1 MRLVFPNGEHAS
13 IELREGASTL
23 GSGPK
28 CDVVLVSPGI
38 ALTHCEISVSGST
51 GRIFLTNPSNPVT
64 VSGTKVVGQADFK
77 GGDSLSFGEIK
88 ARVVAIDR
96 APSGP
101 QVQVQVKRDSDDD
114 GRTKVRQALP
124 KYMLRGV
131 SGVTF
136 GKVFPLHGTS
146 VIGRQDGTDIQIISD
161 EISRRHAELR
171 PTPDGV
177 VVEDLGSANG
187 TYINDRRITR
197 ETLRPGDE
205 LRFDTIRFQLVAPGR
220 EAAAPVA
227 SAPQPPAMF
236 TTPSAA
242 PQVKSGGIPGLV
254 WVAIAVAVLALG
266 ALGLKLSG
274 VF

>member
-13 IELREGASTL
+13 VDLREGTSTL

-28 CDVVLVSPGI
+28 CDVVLVAPSI
-38 ALTHCEISVSGST
+38 AGVHCEIMVSGSS
-51 GRIFLTNPSNPVT
+51 GRVVLSNPANVVA
-64 VSGTKVVGQADFK
+64 VSGTRVNGQAEFK
-77 GGDSLSFGEIK
+77 GGDSLSFGDIK
-88 ARVVAIDR
+88 ARAVAVDR

-101 QVQVQVKRDSDDD
+101 QVQVQVRREGDDD

-136 GKVFPLHGTS
+136 GKVFPLHGTT
-146 VIGRQDGTDIQIISD
+146 VIGRQDGVDIQIVSD

-197 ETLRPGDE
+197 ETLKAGDE

-220 EAAAPVA
+220 EPAAAPSANPAA
-227 SAPQPPAMF
+227 SQF
-236 TTPSAA
+236 STPSAA
-242 PQVKSGGIPGLV
+242 AEVRSGGIPGLA
-254 WVAIAVAVLALG
+254 WVAIGVAVLALA
-266 ALGLKLSG
+266 ALGLKLGG

>member
-13 IELREGASTL
+13 IDLREGASTL

-28 CDVVLVSPGI
+28 CDVVLVAPGI

-51 GRIFLTNPSNPVT
+51 GRIFLTNPSNVVT
-64 VSGTKVVGQADFK
+64 VSGAKVVGQADFK
-77 GGDSLSFGEIK
+77 GGDSLSFADVK
-88 ARVVAIDR
+88 ARVVAVDR

-101 QVQVQVKRDSDDD
+101 QVQVQVKRDADDD

-136 GKVFPLHGTS
+136 GKVFPLHGTT
-146 VIGRQDGTDIQIISD
+146 VIGRQDGVDLQIISD

-197 ETLRPGDE
+197 ETLRAGDE

-220 EAAAPVA
+220 EAAPAPA
-227 SAPQPPAMF
+227 APNPAPSMF
-236 TTPSAA
+236 TTPSAT
-242 PQVKSGGIPGLV
+242 PTVKSGGIPGLV
-254 WVAIAVAVLALG
+254 WVAIGVAVLALT
-266 ALGLKLSG
+266 ALGLKLGG